1 MTDHCSVVRGGAGSP
16 SWVQPTRRSGM
27 LGGSPLSLKR
37 TPFSVQLLSGSF
49 HRGGIEPLRIDRPC
63 FLSTPRRAAM
73 LLTHDRLWGHN
84 QEKLTACTPALAIVL
99 RQPERSAVNTSLKTT
114 TPHVVIDSSCWAAV
128 GISITNQR

>member
-1 MTDHCSVVRGGAGSP
+1 
-16 SWVQPTRRSGM
+16 
-27 LGGSPLSLKR
+27 
-37 TPFSVQLLSGSF
+37 
-49 HRGGIEPLRIDRPC
+49 
-63 FLSTPRRAAM
+63 M